1 MKRFS
6 LGLAPSFS
14 PDFTLGGTDGDDQL
28 AGGPFHDLIQGNAGN
43 DTIFGGAGDDAIIGG
58 TGDDLLFGDY
68 DDTARMGPGS
78 TGPGFGSDVLI
89 AGPDG
94 ATIYGDAL
102 GIDVRADASG
112 DSSAQTGD
120 DLIVGQQADP
130 GEYALSM
137 GDASEI
143 VVGANDGS
151 VATLVLGNDT
161 ILAGD
166 RGEVYGDVLYASI
179 QDGVGRLNTGLVTV
193 TFGDDVIVGGSSV
206 NGDAFSVVVYASTA
220 GVSEALMGDDL
231 LIITNDTGAGVYG
244 DFNIGSIYKVNFQ
257 ETPGRI
263 VCGDDTLVGGAG
275 DDFLVGDFGDVNNN
289 GDASSVVSG
298 ADTFVFSGAFGNDV
312 VQDFNLGL
320 DRLVFADLAGS
331 AADLVTTYNARQD
344 ALVIDATAIGGGTVT
359 LLGIG
364 SAQADQLAIGFNPD
378 LDAILG

>member
-1 MKRFS
+1 MKRF
-6 LGLAPSFS
+6 APPLTEFN
-14 PDFTLGGTDGDDQL
+14 PIAPLIDGTDGDDLL
-28 AGGPFHDLIQGNAGN
+28 AGGPFYDSIQGNAGN
-43 DTIFGGAGDDAIIGG
+43 DTIFGGAD
-58 TGDDLLFGDY
+58 DDLLYGDY
-68 DDTARMGPGS
+68 DNTARIGPGS

-94 ATIYGDAL
+94 AIMRGDAL
-102 GIDVRADASG
+102 DIEVRADASG

-130 GEYALSM
+130 SEYALSQ

-143 VVGANDGS
+143 LVEAQDGA

-166 RGEVYGDVLYASI
+166 SGELYGDVVGASI
-179 QDGVGRLNTGLVTV
+179 QDGAGWLNTGLVTI
-193 TFGDDVIVGGSSV
+193 TFGDDVVVGGSYV
-206 NGDAFSVVVYASTA
+206 TGDAFSVVVYASTA

-231 LIITNDTGAGVYG
+231 LIITNDTGADVYG
-244 DFNIGSIYKVNFQ
+244 DFDIGSIYKVNFQ

-275 DDFLVGDFGDVNNN
+275 DDFLVGDFTDVNNN

-320 DRLVFADLAGS
+320 DRLVFTDLAGS
-331 AADLVTTYNARQD
+331 AADLVTTYDAGQD

-364 SAQADQLAIGFNPD
+364 GAQADQLAIGFNPD